1 MHFALLASLLALAAC
16 AGAATPGAPASSPPA
31 RASSADEAAVLAVLT
46 RLFDGMRA
54 GDSAA
59 VRAVFD
65 SSARLMSVAVR
76 DGAPVVG
83 AEPIDEFVRS
93 VGTPHT
99 ERWDERIWDTRVLVD
114 GRLATVWTPYAFYLG
129 DRLSH
134 CGVDSFQLFKGR
146 DGWKIVYLAD
156 TRRRDGC
163 APPPA
168 AR

>member
-1 MHFALLASLLALAAC
+1 MRSVFSAFLLALAAC
-16 AGAATPGAPASSPPA
+16 AGAAAPGPSAPAPA
-31 RASSADEAAVLAVLT
+31 PHHTLADEADVLAVLT
-46 RLFDGMRA
+46 RLFEGMRA

-59 VRAVFD
+59 VRAAFD
-65 SSARLMSVAVR
+65 TSARLMSVAVR
-76 DGAPVVG
+76 DGVPVVG
-83 AEPIDEFVRS
+83 AERVDEFVRS
-93 VGTPHT
+93 VGTPHA
-99 ERWDERIWDTRVLVD
+99 ERWDERIWDPRVSVD
-114 GRLATVWTPYAFYLG
+114 GRLAAVWTPYAFYLG